1 MLLLL
6 LACNSGDGSD
16 SLPTDDTADD
26 TGAASVDTAEG
37 RFLWTALSPT
47 PSWTADVSG
56 FGTGLGWIDVD
67 QDGDDDLIVAYGNDM
82 SPGPLRLYL
91 NLDGA
96 LDPEP
101 AWRSE
106 DDHYY
111 GHLSVGDVN
120 GDGWPDVAVSRFLG
134 DGRFGDLGGV
144 EVFLNDAGALQE
156 RPAWESAEAFYSFSC
171 ALGDVDNDGDL
182 DLAAA
187 SGEAYQGDPDYTRV
201 FLNDGQGGFGEAAA
215 WTEDR
220 PRHGFDVAWADF
232 NEDGWLDLVVAN
244 NGSAHALYLNEG
256 GALAASPAWEA
267 EGEPERFEGNSLDW
281 GDVDGDG
288 WLDLVV
294 SDNNQLG
301 GAGTVSLYCGPTLE
315 RCWESADP
323 PAYQSA
329 VSLEDFDGDG
339 LPELFAGAWWGPV
352 RRYDNVGGQLSA
364 EPDWESATNNV
375 IEAFAW
381 SDVDRSHLMGASW
394 TGYDLQRVPGRAR
407 VLSVQGGVAGDGYIS
422 GPGVWVAEVLQPAPR
437 DLAVSNWD
445 REVGD
450 HVFERAPQ

>member
-1 MLLLL
+1 M
-6 LACNSGDGSD
+6 ARTA
-16 SLPTDDTADD
+16 SLTDDTADD

-47 PSWTADVSG
+47 PSWTANVSG

-120 GDGWPDVAVSRFLG
+120 GGDGWPDVAVSRFLG

-156 RPAWESAEAFYSFSC
+156 QPAWESAEAFYSFSC

-187 SGEAYQGDPDYTRV
+187 LRRGLPGRPDYTRV

-267 EGEPERFEGNSLDW
+267 EGEPERFEGNSLTGATW
-281 GDVDGDG
+281 TATAG
-288 WLDLVV
+288 WTW
-294 SDNNQLG
+294 SSPTTTSS
-301 GAGTVSLYCGPTLE
+301 AAPARSASAGPTLE

-329 VSLEDFDGDG
+329 VSLRTSTATACPSS
-339 LPELFAGAWWGPV
+339 LRRRLVGP
-352 RRYDNVGGQLSA
+352 
-364 EPDWESATNNV
+364 
-375 IEAFAW
+375 
-381 SDVDRSHLMGASW
+381 
-394 TGYDLQRVPGRAR
+394 
-407 VLSVQGGVAGDGYIS
+407 
-422 GPGVWVAEVLQPAPR
+422 
-437 DLAVSNWD
+437 
-445 REVGD
+445 
-450 HVFERAPQ
+450 RAPLRQRGRPAERRA